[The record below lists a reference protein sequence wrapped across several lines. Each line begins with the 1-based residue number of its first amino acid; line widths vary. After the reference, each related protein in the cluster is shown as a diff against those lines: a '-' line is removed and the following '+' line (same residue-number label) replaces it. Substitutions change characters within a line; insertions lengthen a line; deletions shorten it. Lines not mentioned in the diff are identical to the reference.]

1 MTIIGISSS
10 PKRVGIMGLCL
21 GALVLQA
28 MMPFALADDWPMFL
42 QNPNHTGAT
51 TSVAPVD
58 PKVLWQK
65 GLNQDGFYASPS
77 VHNGKIFIGGVDR
90 KMYALD
96 EATGDTIW
104 TFSTSPSSS
113 PEGKGIDNTAAVAG
127 GRVYFGS
134 DDFKFYCVDEGTGKV
149 AWSYE
154 VANMD
159 LNPSTQ
165 GVQASAVTVGNVVY
179 TGADATEGD
188 KLNIVD
194 NLLAFDA
201 VTGTV
206 KWTFDTNGR
215 VYSSPAVDGN
225 RLFAGTFSGDLYVL
239 DASTGT
245 PLREPTVL
253 WTKHFDHPIVGS
265 PMLIDQRVYLGL
277 GGYSETA
284 GSYYLYS
291 FTYDGTEIWRYK
303 VDFPILSTPIPY
315 NGRIF
320 FADAGGNVYA
330 LDKEGKG
337 DGTTKLIWSRH
348 LSDSKIWATTLIS
361 DGRLYIPSTDH
372 RIYSLDTDGN
382 GDGTTFEVWNMSL
395 DGEIW
400 SSPVVA
406 DDKVLVATT
415 NGTVYCI
422 IEDPSPSQP
431 DEPEVDTVGVEPFD
445 AKAGK
450 DVTVTMTF
458 LPGGNLSKVK
468 EVTVDLSLLGGHSG
482 AALND
487 HGVDGDRT
495 ASDGRFSLLYRIPKT
510 TTEGFYELVVVG
522 VLVSGKKFN
531 ETVRFHVGPPDTGG
545 GGGVIPGPG
554 PVLIVMAVIVAAI
567 AGCRRMRK
575 QGTN

>member
-1 MTIIGISSS
+1 MPIFGISSG
-10 PKRVGIMGLCL
+10 PQRVSIIGLCL

-28 MMPFALADDWPMFL
+28 MMPFTLADDWPMFL
-42 QNPNHTGAT
+42 QNPDHTGTT
-51 TSVAPVD
+51 TSTAPVH
-58 PKVLWQK
+58 PKLLWQK
-65 GLNQDGFYASPS
+65 DLNSEGFYASPS
-77 VHNGKIFIGGVDR
+77 VHNGKMFIGGVDR

-96 EATGDTIW
+96 EKTGDTIW

-127 GRVYFGS
+127 GKVYFGS
-134 DDFKFYCVDEGTGKV
+134 DDFKFYSLDEGTGKL

-179 TGADATEGD
+179 TGADATESD

-201 VTGTV
+201 LTGTV

-225 RLFAGTFSGDLYVL
+225 RLFVGTFSGDLYVL

-245 PLREPTVL
+245 PHRDPTVL

-265 PMLIDQRVYLGL
+265 PMLIDQKVYLGL
-277 GGYSETA
+277 GGYSDTA
-284 GSYYLYS
+284 GNYYLFSY
-291 FTYDGTEIWRYK
+291 TYDGTEVWRYK

-315 NGRIF
+315 GGNIF
-320 FADAGGNVYA
+320 FADTGGNVYA
-330 LDKEGKG
+330 VDKEGKG

-372 RIYSLDTDGN
+372 RIYCLDIDGN
-382 GDGTTFEVWNMSL
+382 GDGTTFEIWNMSL

-400 SSPVVA
+400 SSPVIA
-406 DDKVLVATT
+406 DDKLLVATT
-415 NGTVYCI
+415 NGMVYCI

-431 DEPEVDTVGVEPFD
+431 DEPEVDAAGVEPLD
-445 AKAGK
+445 VKAGK

-468 EVTVDLSLLGGHSG
+468 EVTVDLSPLGGHSG

-487 HGVDGDRT
+487 QGVDGDRT
-495 ASDGRFSLLYRIPKT
+495 VGDGKFSLLYRIPKT
-510 TTEGFYELVVVG
+510 MTEGYYDLVVVG

-531 ETVRFHVGPPDTGG
+531 ETVRFHVAPPETGG
-545 GGGVIPGPG
+545 GGAFIPWPGPSM
-554 PVLIVMAVIVAAI
+554 VALVIVIVAFSL
-567 AGCRRMRK
+567 RRKM
-575 QGTN
+575 GPTS